1 MAKPVK
7 PHQAITLEIEAGFSL
22 LETLIALAILSLVTL
37 AMFQSTSS
45 LLRIT
50 DRAMVAGDRTLE
62 SAIAR
67 KAFRTSVGSLIPAWD
82 EQTIWKFKGGPD
94 EFSGLSAAVPSALDH
109 LLQPVTVSL
118 AENSPGEISL
128 VVTAEGQSWDVEK
141 FRATR
146 ASFTYLGMDRTW
158 YDIWPPREI
167 PKPGFYD
174 DEKYMDMPLLPLAI
188 RLSGA
193 GINSNFAW
201 LATVSGSQSL
211 PYRDDFGQDE

>member
-1 MAKPVK
+1 MAKPAK
-7 PHQAITLEIEAGFSL
+7 SDQTITSEMDAGFSL
-22 LETLIALAILSLVTL
+22 LETLIALAILSMVTL
-37 AMFQSTSS
+37 VMFQSTSS

-50 DRAMVAGDRTLE
+50 DRAMAAGDRTLE

-82 EQTIWKFKGGPD
+82 EQVTLKFKGNPD
-94 EFSGLSAAVPSALDH
+94 GFSGLSAAVPSALDH
-109 LLQPVTVSL
+109 LLQPVAVSL
-118 AENSPGEISL
+118 AERNPGEISL
-128 VVTAEGQSWDVEK
+128 IVTAQGQSWDVEK

-188 RLSGA
+188 RLSGTGA
-193 GINSNFAW
+193 DSNFAW
-201 LATVSGSQSL
+201 LATVSGSKAL
-211 PYRDDFGQDE
+211 PYRGDFGHDE